1 MEASSQALEPGSDQE
16 YSLEDF
22 NIMCGECLKSG
33 RRNVVEEFL
42 QLALAGKAIA
52 SDGDVRRIRLS
63 PSKGTPSA
71 LGTAINVTR
80 DFDSMFGI
88 SNDLPFRRSFAVFPV
103 PSFRDTVTKD
113 NHITRMIETVVR
125 ITDCDDANDRSD

>member
-33 RRNVVEEFL
+33 RQNVVEEFL